1 MLTSK
6 FNQSLY
12 IGVSLPVLFL
22 GYLPS
27 DPHQPYERHL
37 CVGFGHFQIVKE
49 YFLYAASFTQLSPI
63 KGELVC
69 DY

>member
-1 MLTSK
+1 MLTSE

-27 DPHQPYERHL
+27 DPHQPHERHL
-37 CVGFGHFQIVKE
+37 GVGFGHFQVVKE
-49 YFLYAASFTQLSPI
+49 HFFDAACFTQLPQI
-63 KGELVC
+63 QGELVC